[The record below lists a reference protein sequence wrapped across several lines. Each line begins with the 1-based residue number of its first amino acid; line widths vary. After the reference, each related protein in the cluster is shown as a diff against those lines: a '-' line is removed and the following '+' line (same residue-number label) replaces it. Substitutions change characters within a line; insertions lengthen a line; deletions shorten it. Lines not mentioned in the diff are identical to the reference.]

1 MTKAWQSLTRRR
13 LLAGAGAVAA
23 ASLLPSWDR
32 EAFADQIVPFEP
44 LSRTTRIDAPDFDSR
59 PPDTESFKAGVRPTR
74 PTAGIRIERQV
85 IGSGAA
91 RKIIIHHYGHGGAG
105 ITLSW
110 GTAKRAVGLVE
121 TAVREVM
128 AAGEVPRIVIL
139 GSGIIGLT
147 TARELVDR
155 WPRDWPALRLTVR
168 AKAFKDTTSFVA
180 AGQFE
185 PSVVFRDYYRLGRT
199 DELKGILRDSHN
211 KLLDFGRDKR
221 QRYGVRRRRNF
232 AVMRTIDAFDHRYMP
247 PEVVSAPRRWTNLP
261 INGLSNLSG
270 YEYETWLVNPTVL
283 MPALREE
290 LTREGVVFRIGDSR
304 VVTRAELPALDSNI
318 IVNCTGIGSKL
329 LFDDVA
335 LEGRRGHVIK
345 LNNPRNLRYFLSAGC
360 NEGMAD
366 MPNYRSA
373 YVFARQDDV
382 IVGGSWTSDFD
393 PANPVRVDPVQCREI
408 LARVRGI
415 MAGRTDCVPVGPR

>member
-1 MTKAWQSLTRRR
+1 MMDEKRGLSRRMVIGGG
-13 LLAGAGAVAA
+13 LAA
-23 ASLLPSWDR
+23 AAALSLPMLDD
-32 EAFADQIVPFEP
+32 EAEADTLSHFEP
-44 LSRTTRIDAPDFDSR
+44 LPPGTRIDAPDFDSR
-59 PPDTESFKAGVRPTR
+59 GPDGESFKAGVRPTR
-74 PTAGIRIERQV
+74 PMAGIRMERQV

-91 RKIIIHHYGHGGAG
+91 RKVIIHHYGHGGAG

-110 GTAKRAVGLVE
+110 GSAKRAVGLIE

-128 AAGEVPRIVIL
+128 AAGETPRIVIL
-139 GSGIIGLT
+139 GAGIIGMT

-155 WPRDWPALRLTVR
+155 WQRDWPALRLTVR
-168 AKAFKDTTSFVA
+168 AKAFRDTTSFVA

-221 QRYGVRRRRNF
+221 QRYGIRRRRNF
-232 AVMRTIDAFDHRYMP
+232 AIMRTIDAFDARYMP
-247 PEVVSAPRRWTNLP
+247 PEVVGPPRRWTSLP
-261 INGLSNLSG
+261 INGLSDLSG

-283 MPALREE
+283 LPILREE
-290 LTREGVVFRIGDSR
+290 LTAEGVVFRIGDSR
-304 VVTRAELPALDSNI
+304 VVSRAEIPALDSNI

-329 LFDDVA
+329 LFDDAA

-373 YVFARQDDV
+373 YIFARQDDV